1 MKTYLITGGAGF
13 IGSTLADR
21 LLAQGHKVIAVDN
34 FDPYYDIKL
43 KEKNIEKSLQN
54 PNYLLEKVDILDLK
68 ELKRIFRD
76 NKVDFVMH
84 LAARAGVRPSLED
97 PIAYQKTNGEGTLNI
112 LECCREYGVKNAC
125 LASSSSVYGNNK
137 VMPFR
142 ETDVVDFAISP
153 YAATKK
159 ANEVMAHVYHRI
171 YGINIFMLRFFTVY
185 GPRQRPD
192 LAINKFVR
200 FIKEG
205 KEITLY
211 GDGSTFRD
219 YTYVDD
225 ICAGIEG
232 CFDYLSSHD
241 DVYEILNLGSGNP
254 ITLLQMVQTIEK
266 ELGKKAKIRFLGM
279 QPGDVDGTYA
289 CVDKAKELIGY
300 HPSLS
305 FDEGIRR
312 FIEWLSEDYL
322 S

>member
-1 MKTYLITGGAGF
+1 MSTYLITGGAGF

-21 LLAQGHKVIAVDN
+21 LLTQGHKVIAVDN
-34 FDPYYDIKL
+34 FDPYYNIKL
-43 KEKNIEKSLQN
+43 KEKNIEKALQN
-54 PNYLLEKVDILDLK
+54 RNYRLERVDIFDLPSM
-68 ELKRIFRD
+68 KRIFKE
-76 NKVDFVMH
+76 NKIDFVMH

-97 PIAYQKTNGEGTLNI
+97 PIAYQKTNGEGTLNV
-112 LECCREYGVKNAC
+112 LVCAKEFGVKNLC

-137 VMPFR
+137 VMPFK

-159 ANEVMAHVYHRI
+159 ANEVMAHVYHKI

-200 FIKEG
+200 SIKEG

-225 ICAGIEG
+225 ICNGIEG
-232 CFDYLSSHD
+232 CFKYLESHD
-241 DVYEILNLGSGNP
+241 DVYEIMNLGSGNP
-254 ITLLQMVQTIEK
+254 ITLLQMVETIEK
-266 ELGKKAKIRFLGM
+266 ELGKEAKIKFMEM

-305 FDEGIRR
+305 FAEGIHK
-312 FIEWLSEDYL
+312 FAEWLPEDYL
-322 S
+322 G